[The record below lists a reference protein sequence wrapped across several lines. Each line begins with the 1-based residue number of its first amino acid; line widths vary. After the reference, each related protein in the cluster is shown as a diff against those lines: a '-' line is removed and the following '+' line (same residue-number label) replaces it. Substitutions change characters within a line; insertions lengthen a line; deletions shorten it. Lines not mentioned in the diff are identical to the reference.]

1 MKYLL
6 QITSGRGPAECCW
19 VVSQLARYLINEVS
33 RNNFQAE
40 LTEAVPGKTSGTL
53 SSAVITVQGDDNL
66 ADFLSAWEGSVQ
78 WIGTSM
84 FRPGHKRKNW
94 FVGVKLL
101 QPVSPASWNRDEV
114 KVATMRSSGPGGQHA
129 NKTETAIRVTH
140 IPTGMSVIS
149 QDERSQHM
157 NKKKAL
163 ERLQQLLA
171 DKEHQAEKDFDQRCW
186 KEHNGIERGNPV
198 HVFSG
203 SRFRMRK

>member
-1 MKYLL
+1 MKYMM

-19 VVSQLARYLINEVS
+19 VVSQLVHYLINEVS
-33 RNNFQAE
+33 RNSFQAE

-53 SSAVITVQGDDNL
+53 SSAVITVQGDDDP
-66 ADFLSAWEGSVQ
+66 ADLLSEWEGSVQ

-129 NKTETAIRVTH
+129 
-140 IPTGMSVIS
+140 
-149 QDERSQHM
+149 
-157 NKKKAL
+157 
-163 ERLQQLLA
+163 
-171 DKEHQAEKDFDQRCW
+171 F
-186 KEHNGIERGNPV
+186 NGENP
-198 HVFSG
+198 FPG
-203 SRFRMRK
+203 RRF